1 LIRWRLSAPK
11 DHQMTRSGL
20 TIAVLTALLLTTTA
34 ATAGPKD
41 NNGKEKGNAAAQH
54 CPPGLAKKNPPC
66 IPPGQVGKG
75 GVVIQ
80 PEIVVI
86 RPGAAAID
94 RIVEEIYAIGMPLPD
109 RYVVLFDPRAYPQ
122 WPRASYARLGDFV
135 YLIDPE
141 SRRILAI
148 PEPLGHWVWAWD
160 EVDFTNCPPGL
171 AKKNPPCVPP
181 GQAMK
186 GVTFGEAPHRLGEV
200 LPLGHQVLFAP
211 IGGSSED
218 DGIYTRLGDSIYR
231 IDRDTGA
238 VLQLIGTLASL
249 LG

>member
-1 LIRWRLSAPK
+1 
-11 DHQMTRSGL
+11 MTSRGL
-20 TIAVLTALLLTTTA
+20 TIAVLAALLLTTTA
-34 ATAGPKD
+34 AAAGPKGNSGKD
-41 NNGKEKGNAAAQH
+41 NNGHEASQH

-66 IPPGQVGKG
+66 VPPGQVGKDAG
-75 GVVIQ
+75 GSVVSH
-80 PEIVVI
+80 PEVVVV
-86 RPGAAAID
+86 RPGGAVID
-94 RIVEEIYAIGMPLPD
+94 RRVEDGVYAIGTPLPD
-109 RYVVLFDPRAYPQ
+109 RYVTLFDPRAYPQ

-135 YLIDPE
+135 YLIDPD

-148 PEPLGHWVWAWD
+148 PEPIGHWVWNWE

-186 GVTFGEAPHRLGEV
+186 GVTPGDGPHRLGEV
-200 LPLGHQVLFAP
+200 LPLGHQVIFAP
-211 IGGSSED
+211 IGDSSDD
-218 DGIYTRLGDSIYR
+218 DGLYTRLGDSIYR

-238 VLQLIGTLASL
+238 VLQLIGTVASL